1 MEYWFAIYTKSRME
15 KKVADRLAD
24 QHIEVYCPTQTV
36 LRQWSDRKKKVKVA
50 VFPSYVFVK
59 FQDDHERLK
68 ILQTPG
74 VVNFV
79 RYLGEDAR
87 IRPIEIDA
95 IQNLL
100 GEYEEVSL
108 EPIKEGDKVQIQ
120 HGGMKG
126 QEGKVILT
134 QKDRVIVYIESLG
147 LSLKAKL
154 SKAKVKKVGKE
165 EDNKSGKYHF

>member
-1 MEYWFAIYTKSRME
+1 MEHWFAIYTKSRTE

-24 QHIEVYCPTQTV
+24 QHIEVYCPVQTV

-59 FQDDHERLK
+59 FQDDHERLR

-79 RYLGEDAR
+79 RHLGADAK
-87 IRPIEIDA
+87 IRPKEIEA

-100 GEYEEVSL
+100 GEYEEVSVEPL
-108 EPIKEGDKVQIQ
+108 EKGDKVQIQ

-126 QEGKVILT
+126 QQGKIIIA
-134 QKDRVIVYIESLG
+134 QKDKVIVYIESLG
-147 LSLKAKL
+147 LSLKAEV

-165 EDNKSGKYHF
+165 EDNKGRKYHF

>member
-1 MEYWFAIYTKSRME
+1 ME

-59 FQDDHERLK
+59 FKDDHERFK

-79 RYLGEDAR
+79 RHLGADAK
-87 IRPIEIDA
+87 IRPKEIDA

-100 GEYEEVSL
+100 GEYQEVSV
-108 EPIKEGDKVQIQ
+108 EPLSPGDRVQIE

-134 QKDRVIVYIESLG
+134 QKDKVIVYIESLG
-147 LSLKAKL
+147 LSLKAEV
-154 SKAKVKKVGKE
+154 SKTKVKKIGKE
-165 EDNKSGKYHF
+165 EEDKSGKYHF